1 MRTPAPS
8 STHNAIARAITLG
21 HEREAIEL
29 RYERARA
36 EYIDAFQAL
45 GRYGLLYGR
54 LVAAI
59 PDSIDLQSH
68 STSHRQPI
76 VPRLVTAGE
85 IGADEQR

>member
-1 MRTPAPS
+1 
-8 STHNAIARAITLG
+8 
-21 HEREAIEL
+21 
-29 RYERARA
+29 
-36 EYIDAFQAL
+36 L